1 MADET
6 TNNTETT
13 ENTEKNWQDV
23 ANDLKQRIFTGSM
36 GVQVAYKSCEGIN
49 GVDCEPILLTRKYD
63 HDVWPI
69 VVSEPTGLNN
79 PKYDW
84 NTHQWIEQDA
94 TNNSYRLNAVEKSV
108 QDLKQS
114 DEKVNKDN
122 TDIKDE
128 LSGIAKSQAV
138 MLKLIGSATS
148 PKAPTASDST
158 QNGGTTNA

>member
-6 TNNTETT
+6 SNTT
-13 ENTEKNWQDV
+13 ENKEKNWQDV
-23 ANDLKQRIFTGSM
+23 SNDLKQRIGKDSLW
-36 GVQVAYKSCEGIN
+36 VQVGYKSCDGID
-49 GVDCEPILLTRKYD
+49 GVDCEPILLTKKYD

-84 NTHQWIEQDA
+84 RTHQWYEQDA
-94 TNNSYRLNAVEKSV
+94 TNNSFRLNKVEKSI

-114 DEKVNKDN
+114 DKQVAKDN
-122 TDIKDE
+122 TDIKDA
-128 LSGIAKSQAV
+128 LSGIAKGQAE

-148 PKAPTASDST
+148 PKAPATSDST

>member
-6 TNNTETT
+6 TNNTESTD
-13 ENTEKNWQDV
+13 KNWQDV

-84 NTHQWIEQDA
+84 NTHQWLEQDA

-108 QDLKQS
+108 QSLKES
-114 DEKVNKDN
+114 DAQTAKDN
-122 TDIKDE
+122 TEIKDD
-128 LSGIAKSQAV
+128 LSGIAKSQAE

-148 PKAPTASDST
+148 PKAPATSDST

>member
-13 ENTEKNWQDV
+13 KNTEKNWQDV

-36 GVQVAYKSCEGIN
+36 GVQVAYKSCEGVDA
-49 GVDCEPILLTRKYD
+49 VDCEPILLTRKYD

-84 NTHQWIEQDA
+84 RTHQWYEQDA
-94 TNNSYRLNAVEKSV
+94 TNNSFRLNKVEKSI

-114 DEKVNKDN
+114 DEEVTKAN
-122 TDIKDE
+122 TDIKDA
-128 LSGIAKSQAV
+128 LSGIAKGQAE

-148 PKAPTASDST
+148 PKAPATSDST

>member
-6 TNNTETT
+6 TNTNNTE
-13 ENTEKNWQDV
+13 NKEKNWQDV

-36 GVQVAYKSCEGIN
+36 GVQVGYKSCDGID
-49 GVDCEPILLTRKYD
+49 GVDCEPILLTKKYD

-84 NTHQWIEQDA
+84 RTHQWYEQDA
-94 TNNSYRLNAVEKSV
+94 TNNSFRLNKVEKSI

-114 DEKVNKDN
+114 DKQVAKDN
-122 TDIKDE
+122 TDIKDA
-128 LSGIAKSQAV
+128 LSGIAKGQAE

-148 PKAPTASDST
+148 PKAPATSDST

>member
-6 TNNTETT
+6 TNNT

-49 GVDCEPILLTRKYD
+49 GVDCEPVLLTRKYD

-84 NTHQWIEQDA
+84 NTHQWLEQDA

-108 QDLKQS
+108 QSLKES
-114 DEKVNKDN
+114 DAQTAKDN
-122 TDIKDE
+122 TEIKDD
-128 LSGIAKSQAV
+128 LSGIAKSQAE

-148 PKAPTASDST
+148 PKAPATSDST

>member
-6 TNNTETT
+6 TNNT

-23 ANDLKQRIFTGSM
+23 SNALKQRIDKNSLW
-36 GVQVAYKSCEGIN
+36 VQVGYKSCEGIDA
-49 GVDCEPILLTRKYD
+49 VDCEPILLTRKYD

-84 NTHQWIEQDA
+84 HTHQWFEQDA

-114 DEKVNKDN
+114 DEQVTKDN
-122 TDIKDE
+122 TEIKDA
-128 LSGIAKSQAV
+128 LSGNAKVQAE

-148 PKAPTASDST
+148 PKAPTTDSK

>member
-6 TNNTETT
+6 TNTT
-13 ENTEKNWQDV
+13 ENKDKNWQDV
-23 ANDLKQRIFTGSM
+23 ANGLKQRIDKDSM
-36 GVQVAYKSCEGIN
+36 WMQIAYKSCEGIDA
-49 GVDCEPILLTRKYD
+49 VDCEPILLTRKYD

-84 NTHQWIEQDA
+84 HTHQWYEQDA
-94 TNNSYRLNAVEKSV
+94 TNNSFRLNKVEKSV
-108 QDLKQS
+108 QSLQQS
-114 DEKVNKDN
+114 NAQTAKDN
-122 TDIKDE
+122 TEIKDD
-128 LSGIAKSQAV
+128 LSGIAKSQAE

-148 PKAPTASDST
+148 PKAPTTTDSK